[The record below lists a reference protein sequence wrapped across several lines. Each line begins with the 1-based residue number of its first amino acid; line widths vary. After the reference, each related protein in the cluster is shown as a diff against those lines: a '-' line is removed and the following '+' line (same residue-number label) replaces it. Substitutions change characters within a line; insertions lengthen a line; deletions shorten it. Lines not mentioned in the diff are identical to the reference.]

1 AGEKHICRGNSL
13 PFRCMFAG
21 ECIFAGGKLQPLPYI
36 FAGEKHI
43 CRGNSLPFRCMF
55 AGECIF
61 ARG

>member
-1 AGEKHICRGNSL
+1 

-43 CRGNSLPFRCMF
+43 CRGETPAPPLHVCRGNSLPFRCMF